1 MDALSEQWA
10 LGVMILIISGL
21 AGLLIKFIVTAFNKI
36 IDRLDTLEKQ
46 MEVTTGINSVM
57 VNHLSDDEKFSK
69 SLDRFYNTIN
79 AAKG

>member
-1 MDALSEQWA
+1 MEELVSWEM
-10 LGVMILIISGL
+10 GVMVLLISGL
-21 AGLLIKFIVTAFNKI
+21 AGLLVKFIVTAFNKI

-46 MEVTTGINSVM
+46 MEVTTGINTVIM
-57 VNHLSDDEKFSK
+57 NHLSDDEKFAR